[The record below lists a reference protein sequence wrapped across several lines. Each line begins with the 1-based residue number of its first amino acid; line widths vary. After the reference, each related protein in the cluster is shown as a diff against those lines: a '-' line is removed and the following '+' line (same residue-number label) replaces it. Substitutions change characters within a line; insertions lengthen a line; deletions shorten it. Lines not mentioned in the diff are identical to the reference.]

1 MTKQPLFSLGDL
13 DGFFGLFVDNLLQL
27 MLIVVLCGTVCGL
40 PNDFVAHRILP
51 GAALSVLAGNLFY
64 AWQARRLARQTGRSD
79 VTALPY
85 GINTASLM
93 AFVFLVMGP
102 VYQETKDP
110 ILTWQVG
117 LFASLVSALVEL
129 AGVFFGDW
137 LRKHTP
143 RAALLSSLAGIALT
157 FIAMSFVFEIFAS
170 PLLALLPMFII
181 LIAYS
186 AKIRFFGG
194 LPGGL
199 IAVLV
204 GTAIA
209 WGSRSLGFN
218 FFHPSY
224 EAYSLGIHLPI
235 PVPGDLLSF
244 ITSPQG
250 WKYMGVILPMSL
262 FNVIGSLQN
271 LESAQAAGDPYP
283 TKPSLLANGVC
294 GFIAALFGS
303 PFPTTIYIGHPA
315 WKAMGARSGYS
326 VLNGL
331 VIAGLCFA
339 GAITLL
345 LQWIPLEAT
354 LGILLWIGIVISAQA
369 FQEVPKS
376 HALAVAV
383 GLIPSLASWALLLIE
398 TALRKAG
405 TNLLETAPQFGNEIY
420 IDGIIALSQGFLLS
434 SMILAAI
441 VVYLIE
447 RKFFKAGCWALAAS
461 LLSLFGFI
469 HAFRLE
475 ASGVQNRFGL
485 SAAPEFALAYS
496 VTALVL
502 FLLDLQYNK
511 ETSHESDP
519 REIPGRGGAA

>member
-1 MTKQPLFSLGDL
+1 MNKLPYFSAGDL

-27 MLIVVLCGTVCGL
+27 MLIAVLCHTVCGL
-40 PNDFVAHRILP
+40 PNSFITEQILP

-64 AWQARRLARQTGRSD
+64 AWQARRLAKQTGRND

-93 AFVFLVMGP
+93 AFIFLVMGP

-117 LFASLVSALVEL
+117 LFASLVSALVEF

-143 RAALLSSLAGIALT
+143 RAALLSSLAGIAIT

-170 PLLALLPMFII
+170 PLLALLPMLII
-181 LIAYS
+181 LIAYAS
-186 AKIRFFGG
+186 KLRFWGG
-194 LPGGL
+194 LPGGFVALIVGTL
-199 IAVLV
+199 IAWL
-204 GTAIA
+204 
-209 WGSRSLGFN
+209 SRYLGLGLFLPLYESSTLGF
-218 FFHPSY
+218 HPP
-224 EAYSLGIHLPI
+224 L

-244 ITSPQG
+244 LLSAQG
-250 WKYMGVILPMSL
+250 WKYMAVIFPMSL
-262 FNVIGSLQN
+262 FNIIGSLQN
-271 LESAQAAGDPYP
+271 LESAQAAGDNYP
-283 TKPSLLANGVC
+283 TKPSLFANGVC

-326 VLNGL
+326 VLNGIVMAL
-331 VIAGLCFA
+331 LCFA
-339 GAITLL
+339 GGITLL

-354 LGILLWIGIVISAQA
+354 LGILLWIGIVITSQA
-369 FQEVPKS
+369 FQEVPKT
-376 HALAVAV
+376 HNLAVAL

-405 TNLLETAPQFGNEIY
+405 TTLFDTAPKFGSEIY
-420 IDGIIALSQGFLLS
+420 IQGIIALSQGFLLS
-434 SMILAAI
+434 SILLSAF

-447 RKFFKAGCWALAAS
+447 KDFFKAGCWALAAS
-461 LLSLFGFI
+461 LFSFFGFI
-469 HAFRLE
+469 HSFHLNE
-475 ASGVQNRFGL
+475 AGVQNAIYFGAAPDFAFVYALTAFGL
-485 SAAPEFALAYS
+485 FMI
-496 VTALVL
+496 
-502 FLLDLQYNK
+502 DLKQGKKLY
-511 ETSHESDP
+511 EAHYASDTSQIS
-519 REIPGRGGAA
+519 GRS